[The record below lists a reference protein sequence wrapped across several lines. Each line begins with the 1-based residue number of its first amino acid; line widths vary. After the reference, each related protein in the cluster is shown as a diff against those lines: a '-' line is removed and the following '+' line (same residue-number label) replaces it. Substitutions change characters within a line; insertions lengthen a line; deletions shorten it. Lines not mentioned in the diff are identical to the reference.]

1 MPLEHERRRFRRYP
15 LRLKA
20 RLRQGTR
27 EVDADVLNAS
37 VGGCL
42 LVAHLNVNP
51 GDTIEVSIP
60 ELQVPPTNV
69 CVVRCAPTEGGFL
82 IATCFETA
90 VADEPTLALASSAP
104 PPSRVS

>member
-15 LRLKA
+15 LRLRA
-20 RLRQGTR
+20 RLRQGSH

-42 LVAHLNVNP
+42 LVAHLNVHP
-51 GDTIEVSIP
+51 GDALEVAIP
-60 ELQVPPTNV
+60 ELQVPPTRV
-69 CVVRCAPTEGGFL
+69 YVVRCSPTEGGFL

-90 VADEPTLALASSAP
+90 VADEPTLSRASSSS
-104 PPSRVS
+104 PPSRGS